1 MRVNDMGDA
10 ADTMASFLYYVRYL
24 LITRVHTAIHLYWTD
39 WSYRRELIL
48 LRWRWNAKRTLF
60 LFKKCKWIRGT
71 SRQVNHVNAGVSSI
85 LYNKIL
91 YKI

>member
-39 WSYRRELIL
+39 WSYRREESSFCY
-48 LRWRWNAKRTLF
+48 AGGGMPSGHCF
-60 LFKKCKWIRGT
+60 F
-71 SRQVNHVNAGVSSI
+71 SRSANGSVELQDKSTM
-85 LYNKIL
+85 
-91 YKI
+91 